1 LGVFVFLVTFLAFF
15 AGRLRNEL
23 ALTLLGAVFL
33 AIFAW
38 CFLAVLITG
47 AAGRKKGLSL
57 SAGIVTKLVTAG
69 ENAEVRITGGAGKL
83 RFFRL
88 PGALIRYELR
98 LATRDQRIINHLFD
112 PQGKESSFPV
122 SKRGAYYG
130 AFDRFTIFDAPGFF
144 HLSFPIPQDGDPR
157 LLAAPRAVEEPLPL
171 PFRSGGTEQ
180 RVEPHYRKTDDL
192 TDHRPYVP
200 GDDPRRINWKLYGHA
215 PEGELFVREGE
226 NEPPPQARILI
237 LIDTQADPSLFTAG
251 EARQAVDLLCENA
264 LAAALE
270 FSSQGMDIFIGYSGG
285 EIHNGSLGS
294 HAGIVLAELA
304 AVLARPAA
312 LSLLSP
318 EDLPEAPRDLDVLI
332 LALPRLSTE
341 PGGLDRFLRNRESTQ
356 GADLFFLYDAET
368 PRAAEWETAAEAC
381 VRFYNRK
388 MRIRAW
394 KFAVSS
400 AGRTLKSTTS
410 P

>member
-1 LGVFVFLVTFLAFF
+1 VFVFLVTILAFF

-33 AIFAW
+33 TILAW

-69 ENAEVRITGGAGKL
+69 ENAEVRITGGAEKL

-88 PGALIRYELR
+88 PGALIRYELT

-112 PQGKESSFPV
+112 PQNKESSFLV

-144 HLSFPIPQDGDPR
+144 RLSFPIPQDSDPR
-157 LLAAPRAVEEPLPL
+157 LLAAPQAVEEPLPL
-171 PFRSGGTEQ
+171 PVRSGGTEQ

-226 NEPPPQARILI
+226 SEPPPQARILI
-237 LIDTQADPSLFTAG
+237 LIDTQADSSLFTAR

-285 EIHNGSLGS
+285 KIHNGSLGS
-294 HAGIVLAELA
+294 QPGIVLAELA
-304 AVLARPAA
+304 AALARPAA
-312 LSLLSP
+312 LPLLSP
-318 EDLPEAPRDLDVLI
+318 ENLPEAPRDLGVLI
-332 LALPRLSTE
+332 LALPRVSTG
-341 PGGLDRFLRNRESTQ
+341 PGGLDRFLRNRESAQ

-388 MRIRAW
+388 MRTRAW
-394 KFAVSS
+394 KFAASS
-400 AGRTLKSTTS
+400 AGRSN
-410 P
+410 PAIP